1 MAISNRNVPVN
12 EARQALRQLAR
23 DLNFEFRQLSKRV
36 DDLRAALY
44 DEAKAIREEHRA
56 GRAPQASHGSR
67 AQRVPVTLF
76 GSQEE
81 ESDEGTHD

>member
-1 MAISNRNVPVN
+1 MAISNRNVPIN

-44 DEAKAIREEHRA
+44 DEAKAIREEHRL
-56 GRAPQASHGSR
+56 GTAPQASRGSH

-76 GSQEE
+76 
-81 ESDEGTHD
+81 ESHESDGDEGTHE